1 MAQQSSIARLNGTY
15 RTAGTYRGQT
25 GTPLPASTHQR
36 LFLGGRDRGHRG
48 RRAVVL
54 TSTFPA
60 IIADGSARR
69 RWPADR
75 AASARPRVCGRDAA
89 ARRAQAPARG
99 RYLPSRSLK
108 IPLVMPAI
116 PTSGLAQSRGIILAI
131 RIIRPRGVLSPNAR
145 VSGPHVPNVGITG
158 TVHNRPVILLLGHRS
173 TGHTTPT
180 GPMIRLSPAG
190 QMVCAATRP
199 FTALERGVPGVS
211 PGPRKARP
219 GG

>member
-1 MAQQSSIARLNGTY
+1 MAGCSWYILAVGLLGCTRTCQMAQQSSIARLNGTY

-36 LFLGGRDRGHRG
+36 LFLGGCDRGHRG

-69 RWPADR
+69 RWPAHR

-145 VSGPHVPNVGITG
+145 GIKPNMYQTLGSPEQSIIV
-158 TVHNRPVILLLGHRS
+158 RSFDCLVIEVQVVLPLLD
-173 TGHTTPT
+173 
-180 GPMIRLSPAG
+180 
-190 QMVCAATRP
+190 Q
-199 FTALERGVPGVS
+199 
-211 PGPRKARP
+211 
-219 GG
+219 